1 MPGNDITHPV
11 PDLTGYITEGQ
22 IVLSANVH
30 ALGVYPPI
38 DVLSTLSR
46 LMRKGVGEG
55 RTRGDHMALAS
66 QIIASLARAR
76 SARELAD
83 LIGAEALTETDRIYL
98 DFEDA
103 FYRDFAS
110 QHSDEVRSM
119 DDTFERAWRV
129 VSVLPERELTMMPS
143 ASVATN
149 YHGNLRAE
157 NARADVLE
165 RDATNE
171 SAEHRG

>member
-1 MPGNDITHPV
+1 
-11 PDLTGYITEGQ
+11 
-22 IVLSANVH
+22 
-30 ALGVYPPI
+30 
-38 DVLSTLSR
+38 
-46 LMRKGVGEG
+46 
-55 RTRGDHMALAS
+55 
-66 QIIASLARAR
+66 
-76 SARELAD
+76 
-83 LIGAEALTETDRIYL
+83 
-98 DFEDA
+98 
-103 FYRDFAS
+103 
-110 QHSDEVRSM
+110 M

-149 YHGNLRAE
+149 YHGSLRAE